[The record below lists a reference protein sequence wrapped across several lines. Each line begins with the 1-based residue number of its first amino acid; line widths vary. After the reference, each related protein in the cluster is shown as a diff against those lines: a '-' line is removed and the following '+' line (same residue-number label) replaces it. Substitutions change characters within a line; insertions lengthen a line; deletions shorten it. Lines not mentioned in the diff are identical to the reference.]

1 MVSIIRDSAFR
12 QLRQPKQLP
21 PTTANYHQLRPTPAN
36 SLQPWPTLANSCQ
49 LWPTAVNYIQLF
61 PIVSN
66 FCQLFYWSTIDMGG
80 VAGLYRKVIASMVRS
95 KLELQAM
102 VSRASLASKLLLPP
116 TSSYL
121 LLLFP
126 IFYLVLSH
134 PSSSYLLPPFT
145 SSYPFLPCLI
155 SYFLIPF
162 LLLTSTPLSC
172 PLTPT
177 SLGYSYSILR
187 DVTNF
192 FIILYFPSFAPT
204 FGTSIRL
211 YQDPSINA
219 KAQFL

>member
-1 MVSIIRDSAFR
+1 
-12 QLRQPKQLP
+12 
-21 PTTANYHQLRPTPAN
+21 
-36 SLQPWPTLANSCQ
+36 
-49 LWPTAVNYIQLF
+49 
-61 PIVSN
+61 
-66 FCQLFYWSTIDMGG
+66 
-80 VAGLYRKVIASMVRS
+80 MVRS
-95 KLELQAM
+95 KLKLQAM

-126 IFYLVLSH
+126 IFYLILSH
-134 PSSSYLLPPFT
+134 PSSSYLLPLFT

-162 LLLTSTPLSC
+162 LLLTSTPLSY
-172 PLTPT
+172 PLTPI

-187 DVTNF
+187 DVTNL

-204 FGTSIRL
+204 FSTSICL